1 MSQSKQKQTSSATIK
16 YWPLLGLYIVGTIV
30 VGVALGILEFA
41 ISYFS
46 VDFSSRSLGYVN
58 TLFVTAYLGY
68 RHMKR
73 FGGRPPKYFFWK
85 FNTLIFA
92 VLSIILV
99 PLLFFIF
106 SQGTQ
111 DSIVN
116 MRTIGLSLFT
126 LVGLYFLHLLLL
138 VVGWRLGEKTFV
150 RRQAAHQ
157 GAKSKS

>member
-1 MSQSKQKQTSSATIK
+1 MSQSEPKQTSTAAIK
-16 YWPLLGLYIVGTIV
+16 YWPLLGLYVVGTIL

-41 ISYFS
+41 ISHVS
-46 VDFSSRSLGYVN
+46 VDFSSRSLGYAN
-58 TLFVTAYLGY
+58 TLFVAAYLGY

-73 FGGRPPKYFFWK
+73 FGERPPKYFFWK

-92 VLSIILV
+92 ALSIILV

-111 DSIVN
+111 DSIVS
-116 MRTIGLSLFT
+116 MRTIGSSLIT
-126 LVGLYFLHLLLL
+126 LAGLYFLHLLLL
-138 VVGWRLGEKTFV
+138 VLGWRLGEKTFV
-150 RRQAAHQ
+150 RRQAALH

>member
-1 MSQSKQKQTSSATIK
+1 MSQSEQKQTSPAAIK
-16 YWPLLGLYIVGTIV
+16 YWPLLGLYVVGTIL

-41 ISYFS
+41 ISYVS
-46 VDFSSRSLGYVN
+46 VDFSSRSLGYLN
-58 TLFVTAYLGY
+58 TLFVAAYLGY

-73 FGGRPPKYFFWK
+73 FGERPPQYFFWK
-85 FNTLIFA
+85 FNAFIFA
-92 VLSIILV
+92 ALSIILV

-116 MRTIGLSLFT
+116 MRAIGLSLIT
-126 LVGLYFLHLLLL
+126 LAGLYFLHLLLL
-138 VVGWRLGEKTFV
+138 VLGWRIGEKTFV

-157 GAKSKS
+157 CAKSKG